1 MYRKAA
7 RPEARREEGERI
19 LPVLIHPSCLGDDD
33 CMADDLHQLSLND
46 LKLLSLLL
54 QERSV
59 TRVAEAS
66 GQAQPAVSR
75 KLQRLREVLADPL
88 LVRSGARLVLTERAL
103 GLREPLREIMAQAA
117 RLEGATVFDPSL
129 AERSFHIVC
138 SDCLPPDFLP
148 GVVKRLTAAGPR
160 IGAHVRPA
168 DPAFDLAQA
177 LDEGGVDLVINN
189 DPKPREDLRLG
200 ALFTDDVVCLMRRD
214 HPLAQERRLPLAR
227 YLRMRHLAPYTG
239 SQPRSGPIDGELA
252 KTGYQR
258 QIVATVP
265 EFNLAP
271 FALLD
276 SELVFT
282 TARRFAEHYAAQLPL
297 VVVPAPAEL
306 PPMRFYQLWHERNH
320 ASAASRWLREQ
331 VKAQVKGQAGP

>member
-1 MYRKAA
+1 M
-7 RPEARREEGERI
+7 
-19 LPVLIHPSCLGDDD
+19 SS
-33 CMADDLHQLSLND
+33 DLLQLSLHD
-46 LKLLSLLL
+46 LRLLGLLL
-54 QERSV
+54 QERSISK
-59 TRVAEAS
+59 VALTE

-75 KLQRLREVLADPL
+75 KLQRLREVLGDAL
-88 LVRSGARLVLTERAL
+88 LVRSGARMVLTERAQS
-103 GLREPLREIMAQAA
+103 LREPLREIMAQAA
-117 RLEGATVFDPSL
+117 RLEGASLFDPAL
-129 AERSFHIVC
+129 AERAFHVVC

-148 GVVKRLTAAGPR
+148 GIVKRLTRAGQR

-189 DPKPREDLRLG
+189 DPKPREDLRIG

-214 HPLAQERRLPLAR
+214 HPLAQDRRLPLAR

-271 FALLD
+271 HALLD
-276 SELVFT
+276 SDLVFT
-282 TARRFAEHYAAQLPL
+282 TARRFAEHYAATMPL
-297 VVVPAPAEL
+297 TVVAAPSEL

-320 ASAASRWLREQ
+320 TSAASRWLREQ
-331 VKAQVKGQAGP
+331 VAAQCKV

>member
-1 MYRKAA
+1 M
-7 RPEARREEGERI
+7 
-19 LPVLIHPSCLGDDD
+19 SS
-33 CMADDLHQLSLND
+33 DLHQLSLHD
-46 LKLLSLLL
+46 LRLLGLLL
-54 QERSV
+54 QERSISK
-59 TRVAEAS
+59 VALTE

-75 KLQRLREVLADPL
+75 KLQRLREVLGDAL
-88 LVRSGARLVLTERAL
+88 LVRSGARMVLTERAQA
-103 GLREPLREIMAQAA
+103 LREPLREIMAQAA
-117 RLEGATVFDPSL
+117 RLEGAALFDPAL
-129 AERSFHIVC
+129 AERAFHVVC

-148 GVVKRLTAAGPR
+148 GIVKRLTQAGPR

-189 DPKPREDLRLG
+189 DPKPREDLRIG

-214 HPLAQERRLPLAR
+214 HPLAQDRRLPLAR

-271 FALLD
+271 HALLD
-276 SELVFT
+276 SDLVFT
-282 TARRFAEHYAAQLPL
+282 TARRFAEHYAATMPL
-297 VVVPAPAEL
+297 TVVAAPSEL

-320 ASAASRWLREQ
+320 TSAASRWLREQ
-331 VKAQVKGQAGP
+331 VGAQCKV